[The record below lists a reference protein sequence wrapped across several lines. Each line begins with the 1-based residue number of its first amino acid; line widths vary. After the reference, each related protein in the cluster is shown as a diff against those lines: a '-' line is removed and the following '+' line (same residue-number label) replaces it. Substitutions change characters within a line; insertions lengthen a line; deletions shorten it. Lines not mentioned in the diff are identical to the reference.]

1 VQIILKFSGKKSDI
15 LYITDREKEFIKSNK
30 RFLNLNYQKSKYD
43 IAGEKPPDDLL
54 WEIYNIERHI
64 RLISHALD

>member
-1 VQIILKFSGKKSDI
+1 M
-15 LYITDREKEFIKSNK
+15 TDREKEFIKSNK
-30 RFLNLNYQKSKYD
+30 RFLHLNYQKSKYD

-54 WEIYNIERHI
+54 WEIHNIERHI